1 MANVK
6 TSRRYDSA
14 GRQRQ
19 ALRTRA
25 TVLDV
30 AQRRFIEDGYAAS
43 TVAAVAGDAGV
54 SVETVY
60 KTFGGKP
67 GLVRAIHERGLAG
80 SGPVPAPHRSDA
92 MQDRERNPR
101 AIIRN
106 WGRLTTEVAPRVAP
120 ILLLIRSAAATDP
133 EMAELLTES
142 DAQRLRRMR
151 HNARSLADR
160 GHLRPGVTLGAA
172 TDVLWTYSSPDL
184 YDLLVVRRHWS
195 VQRYGRFVADAM
207 IAALLP

>member
-6 TSRRYDSA
+6 TPRRYDSA

-25 TVLDV
+25 AVLDV

-151 HNARSLADR
+151 AQRALARRPRTPAAGRDARR
-160 GHLRPGVTLGAA
+160 GHRRAV
-172 TDVLWTYSSPDL
+172 DL
-184 YDLLVVRRHWS
+184 
-195 VQRYGRFVADAM
+195 
-207 IAALLP
+207 